1 MQDMNITITWNT
13 AWQSKPLLLP
23 RDVGKCRGCNTD
35 RIVGTSWLLHS
46 CRYFQEITATW
57 RSCPYR
63 ELRTSGQNN
72 NRFSTLTLSS
82 RQSNSMDN
90 RRTLEAG
97 SLSRK
102 RSSAFHRTRSQWRI
116 PWTAQIQSQ
125 IATPFL
131 HKSISGIRF
140 QSTYVEVSQMVY
152 NFLHVL
158 QLKCS
163 MHFNPIRHATWLAN
177 LIHLYSIALAV
188 QSKEY
193 YEALATTKFSQRC
206 LWNS

>member
-1 MQDMNITITWNT
+1 MDITITWKT

-46 CRYFQEITATW
+46 CTYFQEITATW

-97 SLSRK
+97 SLCQERDLL
-102 RSSAFHRTRSQWRI
+102 
-116 PWTAQIQSQ
+116 
-125 IATPFL
+125 PFTERAHNGAYPEP
-131 HKSISGIRF
+131 HKSSPNLPPHF
-140 QSTYVEVSQMVY
+140 FTSLFLAFASKSTYVEVSQMVY

-163 MHFNPIRHATWLAN
+163 MQFNPIRHATWLAN

-193 YEALATTKFSQRC
+193 K
-206 LWNS
+206 LWSSRDN

>member
-1 MQDMNITITWNT
+1 MDITITWKT

-46 CRYFQEITATW
+46 CTYFQEITATW

-72 NRFSTLTLSS
+72 NRVSTLTLSS

-97 SLSRK
+97 SLCQERDLL
-102 RSSAFHRTRSQWRI
+102 
-116 PWTAQIQSQ
+116 
-125 IATPFL
+125 PFTERAHNGAYPEP
-131 HKSISGIRF
+131 HKSSPNLPPHFFTSLFLAFASNLRTSKCPKWSTISFTFYSWSVLCILTLSGMLHDSLIS
-140 QSTYVEVSQMVY
+140 STFTPS
-152 NFLHVL
+152 
-158 QLKCS
+158 
-163 MHFNPIRHATWLAN
+163 P
-177 LIHLYSIALAV
+177 
-188 QSKEY
+188 
-193 YEALATTKFSQRC
+193 
-206 LWNS
+206 